1 MTHDRW
7 MAFSTK
13 TDIAHWHDTMS
24 DDYSEF
30 EDELQQAQSQ
40 PDVNESQ
47 ADDEAEDLDCAL
59 SAEIDALKTEARQLL
74 RRRLELM
81 RLRNKRR

>member
-7 MAFSTK
+7 MALATK
-13 TDIAHWHDTMS
+13 TEIAHWHDTMS

-30 EDELQQAQSQ
+30 ENELQQDQSH
-40 PDVNESQ
+40 PE
-47 ADDEAEDLDCAL
+47 DDKEVDDLDFAL
-59 SAEIDALKTEARQLL
+59 RAEIDALKTEARQLL

-81 RLRNKRR
+81 HLRDKRS

>member
-7 MAFSTK
+7 MALATQ
-13 TDIAHWHDTMS
+13 TEIAHWHDTMS

-30 EDELQQAQSQ
+30 ENELQQDQSH
-40 PDVNESQ
+40 PE
-47 ADDEAEDLDCAL
+47 DDKAVDDLDFAL

-81 RLRNKRR
+81 RLRDKRS

>member
-7 MAFSTK
+7 MALATK
-13 TDIAHWHDTMS
+13 TEIAHWHDTMS

-30 EDELQQAQSQ
+30 ENELQQDQSH
-40 PDVNESQ
+40 PE
-47 ADDEAEDLDCAL
+47 DDKEVDDLDFAL
-59 SAEIDALKTEARQLL
+59 GAEIDALKTEARQLL

-81 RLRNKRR
+81 RLRDKRS